1 MKKIYFLLATVFIA
15 GVSIA
20 QNREDTTDGRFH
32 DDLLDHLVGKWNVN
46 GIVHG
51 MKFQNLNLEATW
63 IMNHQYLQIHEK
75 GTDTVPFIKM
85 PWEAMFIIGYNHS
98 TKQYVFY
105 EFTVRGVDE
114 PYEGFSYAS
123 RSGNKLKVF
132 SKLSTKEMI
141 IQSFTWQPSSNSW
154 HLELRI
160 KKDGKEGEPYL
171 DLKAIS
177 ANSSN

>member
-1 MKKIYFLLATVFIA
+1 MKQLYFLFIIALITVA
-15 GVSIA
+15 SSA
-20 QNREDTTDGRFH
+20 QTKDTTDGHFR
-32 DDLLDHLVGKWNVN
+32 DDLLDHLVGKWNVT

-51 MKFQNLNLEATW
+51 MKFQNLSLEATW

-105 EFTVRGVDE
+105 ELTVRGVDE

-123 RSGNKLKVF
+123 RSGNQLKVF
-132 SKLSTKEMI
+132 SKIRPAEMI
-141 IQSFTWQPSSNSW
+141 IQSFTWQPSSNTW
-154 HLELRI
+154 HIESRI
-160 KKDGKEGEPYL
+160 KKDGKEGDAYL
-171 DLKAIS
+171 DLKAIP
-177 ANSSN
+177 ANSN

>member
-1 MKKIYFLLATVFIA
+1 MKHLYCLFITTL
-15 GVSIA
+15 VTITSFA
-20 QNREDTTDGRFH
+20 QNAEDTTDHRFH
-32 DDLLDHLVGKWNVN
+32 DDLLDHLVGKWDVN

-51 MKFQNLNLEATW
+51 MQFQHLSLEATW

-85 PWEAMFIIGYNHS
+85 PWEAMFLIGYNHNS
-98 TKQYVFY
+98 RRYVFY
-105 EFTVRGVDE
+105 ELSVRGVDE

-123 RSGNKLKVF
+123 RSGNELKVS
-132 SKLSTKEMI
+132 SKISSDEFI
-141 IQSFTWQPSSNSW
+141 IQYFIWQPSSNSW
-154 HLELRI
+154 HLESRI